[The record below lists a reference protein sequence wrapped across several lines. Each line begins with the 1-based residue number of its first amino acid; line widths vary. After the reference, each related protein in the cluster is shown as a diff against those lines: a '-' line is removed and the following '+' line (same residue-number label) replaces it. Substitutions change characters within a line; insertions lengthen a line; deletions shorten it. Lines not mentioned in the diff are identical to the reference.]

1 MDLRALALLSRVVL
15 GSGSGDAT
23 GLEVA
28 SPVLSYALTVLC
40 PVLIYFLVLPDGTV
54 QTDATERGTPVFPRV
69 PYLLSPYTAVQN
81 AQLVHYLPTCILIAL
96 CVLILENLD
105 SNARAGME
113 ECLYRQVVL
122 ASRYDATAHMC
133 TDISRLYQHNFVLA
147 WTRLVRSLLLVIA
160 DGSEGSNPD
169 KSNGSEKSNV
179 LDNVQAAVPGHV
191 MDAILAIARELWE
204 AMRRAKISAADQVP

>member
-1 MDLRALALLSRVVL
+1 
-15 GSGSGDAT
+15 
-23 GLEVA
+23 
-28 SPVLSYALTVLC
+28 
-40 PVLIYFLVLPDGTV
+40 
-54 QTDATERGTPVFPRV
+54 
-69 PYLLSPYTAVQN
+69 
-81 AQLVHYLPTCILIAL
+81 
-96 CVLILENLD
+96 
-105 SNARAGME
+105 
-113 ECLYRQVVL
+113 
-122 ASRYDATAHMC
+122 MC